1 MTLEEIKS
9 NWTATDAILYKT
21 PEIKLASLEA
31 AKTKVIAKVNID
43 TKPVQE
49 AIKNLNSAITSIKIT
64 VS

>member
-31 AKTKVIAKVNID
+31 AKTKVIANKTN
-43 TKPVQE
+43 
-49 AIKNLNSAITSIKIT
+49 
-64 VS
+64 